1 MTRQNVCAG
10 LLALIVC
17 PGQALSQIR
26 SLGSTRSADAT
37 FVIEVVAE
45 SLQVPVSI
53 AFLPDGRALLAERQA
68 GRLSLVDLATGRRT
82 TVTGSP
88 APFTAE
94 DGGLLDVVAHPSF
107 ATNQTVYLA
116 YSAAVDSGQTTVVD
130 LARLEG
136 DRLAERRR
144 IFTAWPAVRSGAHF
158 GGRLALRDGFLFITV
173 GDRRL
178 YRELAQDVTTH
189 IGKIIRLHDD
199 GRVPEDNPFT
209 DRAGA
214 RPELWSIGHRNPQG
228 LAFHPITG
236 QLWASEH
243 GPLGGD
249 EVNLILPGRNYGWP
263 VVSFGREYSG
273 APIGEGLS
281 RRGGIEDPLHVYAP
295 SIAPSGMAFHAG
307 DAFPAWRGNL
317 FLGAMAQRH
326 LNRLVF
332 NAAGRITREER
343 LLQERRWRVR
353 EVRVAPDGALYL
365 GVDDGLLV
373 RLRPA
378 PSP

>member
-1 MTRQNVCAG
+1 MLRQLVFAG
-10 LLALIVC
+10 LIVLFVY
-17 PGQALSQIR
+17 PRQAAGQAR
-26 SLGSTRSADAT
+26 SLGTSRSADAT

-45 SLQVPVSI
+45 SLQVPVSM
-53 AFLPDGRALLAERQA
+53 AFLPDGRALLAERRA
-68 GRLSLVDLATGRRT
+68 GRLSLLDLSNGRRI
-82 TVTGSP
+82 VVAGLP
-88 APFTAE
+88 APFTEE
-94 DGGLLDVVAHPSF
+94 DGGLLDVLVHPGF
-107 ATNQTVYLA
+107 TTNSLVYVA

-130 LARLEG
+130 VARLDGE
-136 DRLAERRR
+136 RLTERRR
-144 IFTAWPAVRSGAHF
+144 LFTALPAVRSGAHF
-158 GGRLALRDGFLFITV
+158 GGRLAFRDGFLFISV

-178 YRELAQDVTTH
+178 YRDLAQDLTTH
-189 IGKIIRLHDD
+189 IGKIVRLHED
-199 GRVPEDNPFT
+199 GRVPEENPFT

-228 LAFHPITG
+228 LAFHPVTG

-281 RRGGIEDPLHVYAP
+281 RRGGIEDPVHVYIP
-295 SIAPSGMAFHAG
+295 SIAPSGMAFYLG
-307 DAFPAWRGNL
+307 DAFPTWRGNL

-332 NAAGRITREER
+332 NTAGRITREER
-343 LLQERRWRVR
+343 LLEEQRWRVR
-353 EVRVAPDGALYL
+353 EVRVGPDGAVYL
-365 GVDDGLLV
+365 GVDDGLLI
-373 RLRPA
+373 RLKPLIGG
-378 PSP
+378 